1 MERQQENGE
10 QNEQP
15 RRDVYQTGKRMF
27 SLLKLQQTRHD
38 VAVDGV
44 YIQPL
49 VSTAVTISSSDAWVA
64 KKSPFNFGWMLR
76 GLTCNHLPPP
86 TPQTFENLGVSLW
99 MSVVSVLK
107 EDVGDESFG
116 RVLLYMHIINEKR
129 RGICSG
135 NQ

>member
-1 MERQQENGE
+1 MVGLR
-10 QNEQP
+10 
-15 RRDVYQTGKRMF
+15 
-27 SLLKLQQTRHD
+27 
-38 VAVDGV
+38 
-44 YIQPL
+44 
-49 VSTAVTISSSDAWVA
+49 

-76 GLTCNHLPPP
+76 ALTCNHLPPPTPP